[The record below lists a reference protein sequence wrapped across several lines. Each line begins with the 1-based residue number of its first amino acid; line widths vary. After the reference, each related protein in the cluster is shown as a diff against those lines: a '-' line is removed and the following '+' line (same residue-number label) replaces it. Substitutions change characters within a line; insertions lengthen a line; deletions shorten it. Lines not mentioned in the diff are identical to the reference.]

1 MSEKLDN
8 IIDNLKQSSV
18 WVRIIL
24 MVAFAVVLYPVFLVL
39 LVLMIVQMLFVIIT
53 GESNANLR
61 SLGVALSA
69 LSTYIF
75 QIVQFMSY
83 VTDTKPF
90 PFSGFPKAENDDL
103 NVSNEIKK
111 DKKNT
116 VINKKPAAK
125 KVAKKKTA
133 SRNPTTKKS
142 E

>member
-8 IIDNLKQSSV
+8 IIDNLKQPSV

-39 LVLMIVQMLFVIIT
+39 LVLMIAQMLFVIIT

-61 SLGVALSA
+61 SLGAA

-83 VTDTKPF
+83 VTDVKPF
-90 PFSGFPKAENDDL
+90 PFSDFPKAENDDL
-103 NVSNEIKK
+103 NVSNEIKQN
-111 DKKNT
+111 KKST
-116 VINKKPAAK
+116 VTNKKPAAK

>member
-24 MVAFAVVLYPVFLVL
+24 MVAFAVILYPVFLVL
-39 LVLMIVQMLFVIIT
+39 LVLMIAQMLFVIIT

-69 LSTYIF
+69 YVF

-90 PFSGFPKAENDDL
+90 PFSDFPKAENNDL
-103 NVSNEIKK
+103 NVSNEIKQ

-116 VINKKPAAK
+116 VINKKPATK

-133 SRNPTTKKS
+133 SRNSATKKS

>member
-8 IIDNLKQSSV
+8 IIDNLKQPSV

-24 MVAFAVVLYPVFLVL
+24 MLAFAVVLYPVFLVL
-39 LVLMIVQMLFVIIT
+39 LVLMIAQMLFVIIT

-61 SLGVALSA
+61 SLGIALSA
-69 LSTYIF
+69 YIF

-83 VTDTKPF
+83 VTDVKPF
-90 PFSGFPKAENDDL
+90 PFSDFPKAENDDL
-103 NVSNEIKK
+103 NVSNEIKQN
-111 DKKNT
+111 KKST

-125 KVAKKKTA
+125 KAAKKKTA

>member
-24 MVAFAVVLYPVFLVL
+24 MVGFAVVLYPVFLVL
-39 LVLMIVQMLFVIIT
+39 LVLMIAQMLFVIIT

-69 LSTYIF
+69 YVF

-90 PFSGFPKAENDDL
+90 PFSDFPKAENDDL
-103 NVSNEIKK
+103 NVSNEIKQ

-116 VINKKPAAK
+116 VINKKSATK

-133 SRNPTTKKS
+133 SRNSATKKS

>member
-39 LVLMIVQMLFVIIT
+39 LVLMIAQMLFVIIT

-69 LSTYIF
+69 YIF

-90 PFSGFPKAENDDL
+90 PFSEFPKAENDDL
-103 NVSNEIKK
+103 NVSNEIKQ

-116 VINKKPAAK
+116 VINKKSATK

-133 SRNPTTKKS
+133 SRNSATKKS

>member
-8 IIDNLKQSSV
+8 IIDNLKQPSV

-39 LVLMIVQMLFVIIT
+39 LVLMIAQMLFVIIT

-69 LSTYIF
+69 YIF

-83 VTDTKPF
+83 VTDVKPF
-90 PFSGFPKAENDDL
+90 PFSDFPKAENDDL
-103 NVSNEIKK
+103 NVSNEIKQN
-111 DKKNT
+111 KKST
-116 VINKKPAAK
+116 VTNKKPAAK

>member
-39 LVLMIVQMLFVIIT
+39 LVLMIAQMLFVIIT

-69 LSTYIF
+69 YVF

-90 PFSGFPKAENDDL
+90 PFSDFPKAENDDL
-103 NVSNEIKK
+103 NVSDEIKQ

-125 KVAKKKTA
+125 KVVKKKTA
-133 SRNPTTKKS
+133 SRNSATKKS
-142 E
+142 K

>member
-8 IIDNLKQSSV
+8 IIDNLKQPSV
-18 WVRIIL
+18 WARIIL
-24 MVAFAVVLYPVFLVL
+24 MVVFAVVLYLVIPLVL
-39 LVLMIVQMLFVIIT
+39 LVLMIAQVLFVLIT

-61 SLGVALSA
+61 SLGAA

-83 VTDTKPF
+83 VTDVKPF
-90 PFSGFPKAENDDL
+90 PFSDFPKAENDDL
-103 NVSNEIKK
+103 NVSNEIKQN
-111 DKKNT
+111 KKST

>member
-24 MVAFAVVLYPVFLVL
+24 MVAFAVILYPVFLVL
-39 LVLMIVQMLFVIIT
+39 LVLMIAQMLFVIIT

-69 LSTYIF
+69 YVF

-90 PFSGFPKAENDDL
+90 PFSDFPKAENDDL
-103 NVSNEIKK
+103 NVSNEIKQ

-116 VINKKPAAK
+116 VINKKSATK

-133 SRNPTTKKS
+133 SRNSATKKS

>member
-8 IIDNLKQSSV
+8 IIDNLKQPSV

-24 MVAFAVVLYPVFLVL
+24 MFAFAVVLYPVFLVL
-39 LVLMIVQMLFVIIT
+39 LVLMIAQMLFVIIT

-61 SLGVALSA
+61 SLGVALSV
-69 LSTYIF
+69 YIF

-83 VTDTKPF
+83 VTDVKPF
-90 PFSGFPKAENDDL
+90 PFSDFPKAENDDL
-103 NVSNEIKK
+103 NVSNEIKQN
-111 DKKNT
+111 KKST

-125 KVAKKKTA
+125 KAAKKKTA

>member
-8 IIDNLKQSSV
+8 IIDNLKQPSV

-39 LVLMIVQMLFVIIT
+39 LVLMIAQMLFVIIT

-69 LSTYIF
+69 YIF

-83 VTDTKPF
+83 VTDVKPF
-90 PFSGFPKAENDDL
+90 PFSDFPKAENDDL
-103 NVSNEIKK
+103 NVSNEIKQN
-111 DKKNT
+111 KKST

-125 KVAKKKTA
+125 KVAKKKAA

>member
-39 LVLMIVQMLFVIIT
+39 LVLMIAQMLFVIIT

-69 LSTYIF
+69 YIF

-83 VTDTKPF
+83 VTDVKPF
-90 PFSGFPKAENDDL
+90 PFSDSPKAKNDDL
-103 NVSNEIKK
+103 NVNNEIKQN
-111 DKKNT
+111 KKST
-116 VINKKPAAK
+116 VTNKKPAAK

>member
-8 IIDNLKQSSV
+8 IIDNLKQPSV

-24 MVAFAVVLYPVFLVL
+24 MLAFAVVLYPVFLVL
-39 LVLMIVQMLFVIIT
+39 LVLMIAQMLFVIIT

-69 LSTYIF
+69 YVF

-90 PFSGFPKAENDDL
+90 PFSDFPKAENDDL
-103 NVSNEIKK
+103 NVSNEIKQ

-133 SRNPTTKKS
+133 SRNSATKKS

>member
-8 IIDNLKQSSV
+8 IIDNLKQPSV

-24 MVAFAVVLYPVFLVL
+24 MFAFAVVLYPVFLVL
-39 LVLMIVQMLFVIIT
+39 LVLMIAQMLFVIIT

-69 LSTYIF
+69 YIF

-83 VTDTKPF
+83 VTDVKPF
-90 PFSGFPKAENDDL
+90 PFSDFPKAENDDL
-103 NVSNEIKK
+103 NVSNEIKQN
-111 DKKNT
+111 KKST
-116 VINKKPAAK
+116 VINNKPAAK

>member
-39 LVLMIVQMLFVIIT
+39 LVLMIAQMLFVIIT

-69 LSTYIF
+69 YVF

-90 PFSGFPKAENDDL
+90 PFSDFPKAENDDL
-103 NVSNEIKK
+103 NVSNEIKQG
-111 DKKNT
+111 KKNT

-133 SRNPTTKKS
+133 SRNSATKKS
-142 E
+142 K

>member
-8 IIDNLKQSSV
+8 IIDNLKQPSV

-24 MVAFAVVLYPVFLVL
+24 MLAFAVVLYPVFLVL
-39 LVLMIVQMLFVIIT
+39 LVLMIAQMVFVIIT

-61 SLGVALSA
+61 SLGIALSA
-69 LSTYIF
+69 YIF

-83 VTDTKPF
+83 VTDVKPF
-90 PFSGFPKAENDDL
+90 PFSDFPKAENDDL
-103 NVSNEIKK
+103 NVSNEIKQN
-111 DKKNT
+111 KKST
-116 VINKKPAAK
+116 VTNKKPAAK

>member
-39 LVLMIVQMLFVIIT
+39 LVLMIALMLFVIIT

-61 SLGVALSA
+61 SLGAA

-83 VTDTKPF
+83 VTDVKPF
-90 PFSGFPKAENDDL
+90 PFSDFPKAENDDL
-103 NVSNEIKK
+103 NVSNEIKQN
-111 DKKNT
+111 KKST
-116 VINKKPAAK
+116 VTNKKPAAK

>member
-39 LVLMIVQMLFVIIT
+39 LVLMIAQMLFVIIT

-69 LSTYIF
+69 YVF

-90 PFSGFPKAENDDL
+90 PFSDFPKAENDDL
-103 NVSNEIKK
+103 NVSDEIKQ

-125 KVAKKKTA
+125 KAAKKKTA
-133 SRNPTTKKS
+133 SRNSVTKKS
-142 E
+142 K

>member
-8 IIDNLKQSSV
+8 IIDNLKQS
-18 WVRIIL
+18 WIRIIL
-24 MVAFAVVLYPVFLVL
+24 IVVFAVVLYLAIPLVL
-39 LVLMIVQMLFVIIT
+39 LVLMIAQVLFVLIT

-61 SLGVALSA
+61 SLGAA

-83 VTDTKPF
+83 VTDVKPF
-90 PFSGFPKAENDDL
+90 PFSDFPKAENDDL
-103 NVSNEIKK
+103 NVSNEIKQN
-111 DKKNT
+111 KKST

-125 KVAKKKTA
+125 KAAKKKTA

>member
-1 MSEKLDN
+1 MSEKLDS
-8 IIDNLKQSSV
+8 IIDNLKQPSV

-24 MVAFAVVLYPVFLVL
+24 MLAFAVVLYPVFLVL
-39 LVLMIVQMLFVIIT
+39 LVLMIAQMLFVIIT

-69 LSTYIF
+69 YIF

-83 VTDTKPF
+83 VTDVKPF
-90 PFSGFPKAENDDL
+90 PFSDFPKAENDDL
-103 NVSNEIKK
+103 NVSNEIKQN
-111 DKKNT
+111 KKST
-116 VINKKPAAK
+116 VTNKKPAAK

>member
-8 IIDNLKQSSV
+8 IIDNLKQS
-18 WVRIIL
+18 WIRIIL
-24 MVAFAVVLYPVFLVL
+24 MVVFAVVLYLAIPLVL
-39 LVLMIVQMLFVIIT
+39 LVLMIAQVLFVLIT

-61 SLGVALSA
+61 SLGAA

-83 VTDTKPF
+83 VTDVKPF
-90 PFSGFPKAENDDL
+90 PFSDFPKAENDDL
-103 NVSNEIKK
+103 NVSNEIKQN
-111 DKKNT
+111 KKST
-116 VINKKPAAK
+116 VTNKKPEAK

>member
-8 IIDNLKQSSV
+8 IIDNLKQPSV

-24 MVAFAVVLYPVFLVL
+24 MLAFAVVLYPVFLVL
-39 LVLMIVQMLFVIIT
+39 LVLMIAQMLFVIIT

-61 SLGVALSA
+61 SLGIALSA
-69 LSTYIF
+69 YIF

-83 VTDTKPF
+83 VTDVKPF
-90 PFSGFPKAENDDL
+90 PFSDFPKAENDDL
-103 NVSNEIKK
+103 NVSNEIKQN
-111 DKKNT
+111 KKST

-125 KVAKKKTA
+125 KGAKKKAA

>member
-8 IIDNLKQSSV
+8 IIDNLKQPSV

-24 MVAFAVVLYPVFLVL
+24 MVAFAVVLYTVFLVL
-39 LVLMIVQMLFVIIT
+39 LVLMIAQMLFVIIT

-61 SLGVALSA
+61 SLGVALSV
-69 LSTYIF
+69 YIF

-83 VTDTKPF
+83 VTDVKPF
-90 PFSGFPKAENDDL
+90 PFSDFPKAENDDL
-103 NVSNEIKK
+103 NVSNEIKQN
-111 DKKNT
+111 KKST

-125 KVAKKKTA
+125 KAAKKKTA

>member
-8 IIDNLKQSSV
+8 IIDNLKQPSV

-24 MVAFAVVLYPVFLVL
+24 MFAFAVVLYPVFLVL
-39 LVLMIVQMLFVIIT
+39 LVLMIAQMLFVIIT

-61 SLGVALSA
+61 SLGIALSA
-69 LSTYIF
+69 YIF

-83 VTDTKPF
+83 VTDVKPF
-90 PFSGFPKAENDDL
+90 PFSDFPKAENDDL
-103 NVSNEIKK
+103 NVSNEIKQN
-111 DKKNT
+111 KKST
-116 VINKKPAAK
+116 VTNKKPAAK

>member
-8 IIDNLKQSSV
+8 IIDNLKQS
-18 WVRIIL
+18 WIRIIL
-24 MVAFAVVLYPVFLVL
+24 MVVFAVVLYLAIPLVL
-39 LVLMIVQMLFVIIT
+39 LVLMIAQMLFVIIT

-69 LSTYIF
+69 YVF

-90 PFSGFPKAENDDL
+90 PFSDFPKAENDDL
-103 NVSNEIKK
+103 NVSNEIKQN
-111 DKKNT
+111 KKST
-116 VINKKPAAK
+116 VTNKKPEAK

>member
-39 LVLMIVQMLFVIIT
+39 LVLMIAQMLFVIIT

-69 LSTYIF
+69 YVF

-90 PFSGFPKAENDDL
+90 PFSDFPKAENDDL
-103 NVSNEIKK
+103 NVSNEIKQ

-116 VINKKPAAK
+116 VINKKSATK
-125 KVAKKKTA
+125 KAAKKKTA
-133 SRNPTTKKS
+133 SRNSVTKKS
-142 E
+142 K

>member
-8 IIDNLKQSSV
+8 IIDNLKQS
-18 WVRIIL
+18 WIRIIL
-24 MVAFAVVLYPVFLVL
+24 MVVFAVVLYLAIPLVL
-39 LVLMIVQMLFVIIT
+39 LVLMIAQVLFVIIT

-69 LSTYIF
+69 YIF

-83 VTDTKPF
+83 VTDVKPF
-90 PFSGFPKAENDDL
+90 PFSDFPKAENDDL
-103 NVSNEIKK
+103 NVSNEIKQN
-111 DKKNT
+111 KKST

-125 KVAKKKTA
+125 KAAKKKTA

>member
-8 IIDNLKQSSV
+8 IIDNLKQPSV

-39 LVLMIVQMLFVIIT
+39 LVLMIAQMLFVIIT

-69 LSTYIF
+69 YIF

-83 VTDTKPF
+83 VTDVKPF
-90 PFSGFPKAENDDL
+90 PFSDFPKAENDDL
-103 NVSNEIKK
+103 NVSNEIKQN
-111 DKKNT
+111 KKST

>member
-8 IIDNLKQSSV
+8 IIDNLKQPSV

-39 LVLMIVQMLFVIIT
+39 LVLMIAQMLFVIIT

-69 LSTYIF
+69 YIF

-83 VTDTKPF
+83 VTDVKPF
-90 PFSGFPKAENDDL
+90 PFSDFPKAENDDL
-103 NVSNEIKK
+103 NVSNEIKQN
-111 DKKNT
+111 KKST

-125 KVAKKKTA
+125 KAAKKKTA

>member
-8 IIDNLKQSSV
+8 IIDNLKQPSV

-39 LVLMIVQMLFVIIT
+39 LVLMIAQMLFVIIT

-61 SLGVALSA
+61 SLGVALSV
-69 LSTYIF
+69 YIF

-83 VTDTKPF
+83 VTDVKPF
-90 PFSGFPKAENDDL
+90 PFSDFPKAENDDL
-103 NVSNEIKK
+103 NVSNEIKQN
-111 DKKNT
+111 KKST

>member
-39 LVLMIVQMLFVIIT
+39 LVLMIAQMLFVIIT

-69 LSTYIF
+69 YVF

-90 PFSGFPKAENDDL
+90 PFSDFPKAENDDL
-103 NVSNEIKK
+103 NVSNEIKQ

-133 SRNPTTKKS
+133 SKNSATKKS

>member
-8 IIDNLKQSSV
+8 IIDNLKQPSV

-24 MVAFAVVLYPVFLVL
+24 MLAFAVVLYPVFLVL
-39 LVLMIVQMLFVIIT
+39 LVLMIAQMLFVIIT

-69 LSTYIF
+69 YIF

-83 VTDTKPF
+83 VTDVKPF
-90 PFSGFPKAENDDL
+90 PFSDFPKAENDDL
-103 NVSNEIKK
+103 NVSNEIKQN
-111 DKKNT
+111 KKST
-116 VINKKPAAK
+116 VTNKKPAAK

>member
-8 IIDNLKQSSV
+8 IIDNLKQTSV

-24 MVAFAVVLYPVFLVL
+24 MFAFAVVLYPVFLVL
-39 LVLMIVQMLFVIIT
+39 LVLMIAQMLFVIIT

-61 SLGVALSA
+61 SLGIALSA
-69 LSTYIF
+69 YIF

-83 VTDTKPF
+83 VTDVKPF
-90 PFSGFPKAENDDL
+90 PFSDFPKAENDDL
-103 NVSNEIKK
+103 NVSNEIKQN
-111 DKKNT
+111 KKST

-125 KVAKKKTA
+125 KAAKKKTA

>member
-8 IIDNLKQSSV
+8 IIDNLKQS
-18 WVRIIL
+18 WIRIIL
-24 MVAFAVVLYPVFLVL
+24 MVVFAVVLYLVIPLVL
-39 LVLMIVQMLFVIIT
+39 LVLMIAQVLFVLIT

-61 SLGVALSA
+61 SLGAA
-69 LSTYIF
+69 LSTYVF

-83 VTDTKPF
+83 VTDVKPF
-90 PFSGFPKAENDDL
+90 PFSDFPKAENDDL
-103 NVSNEIKK
+103 NVSNEIKQN
-111 DKKNT
+111 KKST

>member
-1 MSEKLDN
+1 MSEKLDS
-8 IIDNLKQSSV
+8 IIDNLKQPSV

-39 LVLMIVQMLFVIIT
+39 LVLMIAQMLFVIIT

-69 LSTYIF
+69 YIF

-83 VTDTKPF
+83 VTDVKPF
-90 PFSGFPKAENDDL
+90 PFSDFPKAENDDL
-103 NVSNEIKK
+103 NVSNEIKQN
-111 DKKNT
+111 KKST

>member
-8 IIDNLKQSSV
+8 IIDNLKQPSV

-24 MVAFAVVLYPVFLVL
+24 MFAFAVVLYPVFLVL
-39 LVLMIVQMLFVIIT
+39 LVLMIAQMLFVIIT

-61 SLGVALSA
+61 SLGIALSA
-69 LSTYIF
+69 YIF

-83 VTDTKPF
+83 VTDVKPF
-90 PFSGFPKAENDDL
+90 PFSDFPKAENDDL
-103 NVSNEIKK
+103 NVSNEIKQN
-111 DKKNT
+111 KKST

-125 KVAKKKTA
+125 KAAKKKTA